1 MTVTTFLQRRVEGTP
16 LVALCSLKT
25 LVSSD
30 CGMSTTD
37 PSVWQIVEDPVG
49 AGAGRLPAFL
59 SRYIRAGDQ
68 VLVLKCGAA
77 LVLIRPRSGKPRDLL
92 HARIGP
98 VTRPKRQAQGGG
110 WFVRASIETAAGLN
124 SICLSGAAVVRY
136 FYQPQG
142 TSEGGNLYN
151 ELGAAADAPTSD
163 LRFAWRLHGMSSAVA
178 NDNSRRG
185 QAERAFNVLA
195 NPELRPRY
203 DAFLT
208 DADSMLPFPYGS
220 CGEILV
226 SGNLSMDESTFFADS
241 ILAFRPQMQSK
252 KVKVLLRQCEFLPDR
267 ITLLDSR
274 RKLEIWLDAG
284 LLGGLTWD
292 PTWNRWKQWLRS
304 RLDVHATFVKSSK
317 YRFVNGEWTIKT
329 WWTAL
334 PARIS
339 VAFPAAI
346 HEDIARAEAIHELL
360 GRHAEILSRLREQ
373 VSRQPVEASVV
384 QSWLDQLGAAA
395 HLRPEYITWQPDY
408 EESYFAHLRKRAS
421 TWFLL
426 REEYLFV
433 LPHAIVLETPSA
445 GHASYIFGL
454 PDNVE
459 EFLRRYSAVSRN
471 DIRQNKANIAT
482 ELGFIGR
489 VVRGTKRKR
498 WLAELLKLAGE
509 QANYLDAVED

>member
-1 MTVTTFLQRRVEGTP
+1 MALWFRRS
-16 LVALCSLKT
+16 LVRSDSGMRASESSL
-25 LVSSD
+25 
-30 CGMSTTD
+30 
-37 PSVWQIVEDPVG
+37 WQVIEDP
-49 AGAGRLPAFL
+49 ADAGRIPEFL
-59 SRYIRAGDQ
+59 RRYIRAGDQ
-68 VLVLKCGAA
+68 VLASQGDGALA
-77 LVLIRPRSGKPRDLL
+77 LIRPRIGMARDLL

-98 VTRPKRQAQGGG
+98 VTRPKPHAQGDG
-110 WFVRASIETAAGLN
+110 WFVRASIETSAGLN
-124 SICLSGAAVVRY
+124 SICLSGEAVVRY
-136 FYQPQG
+136 FYQPHG
-142 TSEGGNLYN
+142 RAEGDILYTL
-151 ELGAAADAPTSD
+151 LGAAKDAPMSD
-163 LRFAWRLHGMSSAVA
+163 LRLAWRLHGVSSAVA

-195 NPELRPRY
+195 NPDLRPKY

-208 DADSMLPFPYGS
+208 DADSMLPFPYGG

-226 SGNLSMDESTFFADS
+226 SGHLSKDETTFFADS
-241 ILAFRPQMQSK
+241 ILAFKPQMRSR

-267 ITLLDSR
+267 VTLLDSR

-284 LLGGLTWD
+284 LLNGLVWV

-304 RLDVHATFVKSSK
+304 RLEVHATFVKSSK
-317 YRFVNGEWTIKT
+317 YRFVSGEWTIKT

-339 VAFPAAI
+339 VALPAAI
-346 HEDIARAEAIHELL
+346 HEDVARAQAIHELL
-360 GRHAEILSRLREQ
+360 GKHADILGRLREQ
-373 VSRQPVEASVV
+373 ISRQPVEASVV
-384 QSWLDQLGAAA
+384 QGWLDQLGASA

-408 EESYFAHLRKRAS
+408 EESYFAQLRKRAR
-421 TWFLL
+421 TWFLF

-445 GHASYIFGL
+445 GHASYIFAL

-509 QANYLDAVED
+509 HANYLDAVED